1 MNTSWKEVKAYLKER
16 IDSSSI
22 SPSEITGKSGLSKD
36 SYYTIFATGREDSP
50 MRKSTVYGLAT
61 ALNLS
66 VTYTNKF
73 PQFSEMNL
81 IESNNVPIHFAREAL
96 QMAIKEFGDVEGLA
110 EKILIPVSYLNEIL
124 SPNASK
130 QMQISRDL
138 FVTIGYF
145 ISKKLTIDPT
155 GKLEYVSPEPFT
167 MEKMLE
173 HLVDPENMGFDFTV
187 RSEDVKDSGLQELFN
202 EKNIEKYDITIG
214 DRIELSKI
222 SIRRKSDTTLDH
234 WVSILYTLRSLN
246 K

>member
-155 GKLEYVSPEPFT
+155 GKLEYVSPEPYT

-173 HLVDPENMGFDFTV
+173 HLVDPETMTFDFTGW
-187 RSEDVKDSGLQELFN
+187 EDIKDSGLQELFD
-202 EKNIEKYDITIG
+202 EKNINKYDITIG
-214 DRIELSKI
+214 ERMEMSKI
-222 SIRRKSDTTLDH
+222 SIRRKSDTTVDH

>member
-81 IESNNVPIHFAREAL
+81 SEFNNVPIHYAREAL
-96 QMAIKEFGDVEGLA
+96 QMALNEFGDIEGLA
-110 EKILIPVSYLNEIL
+110 DGIGLPVSYLNEIL

-138 FVTIGYF
+138 FVTIGYV
-145 ISKKLTIDPT
+145 INKKLIIDPT